1 MSTRRARRLAATLA
15 AALGAAIV
23 APAPA
28 ARAQQKVSGLSWE
41 QRFLGIVPLV
51 KPDPKD
57 PVVVTVNGTPITAA
71 QVQEYAKT
79 EQRMVNATSTEEI
92 KAVYKDATEN
102 LIGRQLLL
110 DEAARRKI
118 AIPDAQVAERA
129 REFQVANLR
138 GESVPPQSSA
148 PDAQLMDAVRG
159 SMMIEK
165 MLDDEFRAHSV
176 RPTDLQIRKYYDEH
190 KDLFVKDPGEVQ
202 IAHVA
207 VRLPQNAN
215 NEQQKAAR
223 DEIERL
229 YAQAAKAKDFAA
241 FARKYS
247 QDEKSAPKGGD
258 LGYFRPGQLPPTV
271 DKLVFAT
278 PVGRLT
284 PIIESNIGYS
294 FIKVTA
300 RRGTTYS
307 TLAEV
312 KPKIAMVI
320 LDYNQDAVVKE
331 LLKQLAHKAKIQFKR
346 RETTAFAEPRGDV
359 SLG

>member
-1 MSTRRARRLAATLA
+1 MSTSRAYRLAATFA
-15 AALGAAIV
+15 IALGAALFATAV
-23 APAPA
+23 AT
-28 ARAQQKVSGLSWE
+28 RAQQSTSGLSWE

-79 EQRMVNATSTEEI
+79 EQRIVNATSTEEI

-138 GESVPPQSSA
+138 GENVPQQSSA

-165 MLDDEFRAHSV
+165 MLDDEFRAHNV
-176 RPTDLQIRKYYDEH
+176 RPTDKQIRQYYDEH

-202 IAHVA
+202 ISHIAIK
-207 VRLPQNAN
+207 LPQNAN
-215 NEQQKAAR
+215 NAQQKAAR
-223 DEIERL
+223 DEIENL
-229 YAQAAKAKDFAA
+229 YAQAAKTKDFAA

-247 QDEKSAPKGGD
+247 QDEQSAPKGGN

-278 PVGRLT
+278 PVGHLT

-307 TLAEV
+307 TLDEV

-331 LLKQLAHKAKIQFKR
+331 LLKQLAHKAKVVFKR
-346 RETTAFAEPRGDV
+346 RETTALIERSADTGRG
-359 SLG
+359 